1 MTTPRSLFG
10 FVLTAALAG
19 LVGIVACGSDGSRF
33 EDGSNRVDAGDDSG
47 FGPTTPPTPVGTVP
61 DCTGTGCTQVTC
73 ASTTTTTSVSGTV
86 FAPNGTLPLYNVI
99 VFVPQVQP
107 LPDLPTGLTCDRC
120 GAVAGSPIVST
131 LSKEDGTFRLDNVPA
146 GKDIPLVVQVG
157 KWRRQI
163 TIPAVKACQDN
174 ALTDPQQTR
183 LPKSKAEGN
192 LPRMAVTT
200 GKCDELACL
209 LPKLG
214 LDASEFTPNTG
225 AGKLNLYQGH
235 KYEFP
240 GGSDDAPAPSNTP
253 SAEDLY
259 DDFTKYDAVVLSC
272 ECGLYALGDGDQ
284 RQKRQRLYDY
294 VSAGGRVL
302 ASHLQY
308 AFLLDTPL
316 HDDVASWRNDM
327 NPNTNPQGPFR
338 VDTSFE
344 KGRALAK
351 WLVTVN
357 ATETEGLIPLN
368 QPREDVG
375 AVKGGAQRWIYS
387 STSQEGKDQGLED
400 QSTKYFSVNAPI
412 GADVANQ
419 CGKLVF
425 ADVHLA
431 NVDTTATKPDN
442 GFPGSCGTELTPEE
456 KALAFLFFDLASCI
470 QNESAAPVPP
480 LK

>member
-33 EDGSNRVDAGDDSG
+33 DDGSNRVDAGDDGG
-47 FGPTTPPTPVGTVP
+47 FAPPLPPTPVGTVP
-61 DCTGTGCTQVTC
+61 DCTGTGCKQVTC
-73 ASTTTTTSVSGTV
+73 ESSTTRTSISGTV

-107 LPDLPTGLTCDRC
+107 LPDLPAGLTCDRC
-120 GAVAGSPIVST
+120 GAVAGSPVVST

-146 GKDIPLVVQVG
+146 GKDIPLVIQVG

-183 LPKSKAEGN
+183 LPKNKAEGS
-192 LPRMAVTT
+192 LPKMAVTT

-214 LDASEFTPNTG
+214 LDASEYSPVSG
-225 AGKLNLYQGH
+225 DGKLNVYQGH
-235 KYEFP
+235 RYDD
-240 GGSDDAPAPSNTP
+240 GQADAPAPDGSP
-253 SAEDLY
+253 SAERLY
-259 DDFTKYDAVVLSC
+259 DDFSRYDVVVLSC
-272 ECGLYALGDGDQ
+272 ECDLYARDKSNAE
-284 RQKRQRLYDY
+284 RRKLYDY
-294 VSAGGRVL
+294 VSAGGRLL

-308 AFLLDTPL
+308 AWLLGTPL
-316 HDDVASWRNDM
+316 RDDIASWREDFDT
-327 NPNTNPQGPFR
+327 NTNPPGPFS

-357 ATETEGLIPLN
+357 ASQVEGQIPLN

-387 STSQEGKDQGLED
+387 STTQGGKDNGLED
-400 QSTKYFSVNAPI
+400 QSTKYFSVNAPV
-412 GADVANQ
+412 ATDTANQ
-419 CGKLVF
+419 CGKFVF

-431 NVDTTATKPDN
+431 NLDRTATKPDN